1 MAIAPGNKMALVHLI
16 GLIGVTAIL
25 AAIEEPQHWK
35 DDGRKDIDRAWAHTP
50 VYGLAKN
57 AILVIGDG
65 MGLPSV
71 TAGRIFKGQSKGQ
84 SGEEYKL
91 SFEDFPNVGLS
102 KTYNADRQVAD
113 SAGTATAMVSGYK
126 VNLGTLGVNSKVA
139 YGQSCDTYQDDHRV
153 TTVLDYAL
161 LEGKSVGLVT
171 TTRVTHATPGA
182 VFAHIPFRDWESDTN
197 MKGIPGCEKVKDIA
211 YQLVMDNPNIQVI
224 LGGGRRSFLN
234 NTTPDPGTGS
244 ISSHH
249 RTDGLD
255 LIEEWKKE
263 KANRGVS
270 HATAFTKGEFD
281 AIDPES
287 TDYLMGLFS
296 SSHMD
301 YELQRDS
308 SASGQPSLAEMVDK
322 AIRILRRNPK
332 GYFLLVEGGRID
344 HAHHDNLGKLALG
357 DTVAMDD
364 AVVKMKELTSTSDTL
379 TIVTADHS
387 HVFNMAG
394 YPSRGNPILGVV
406 DIVVPSEGPYD
417 KKPYTTLTYSNG
429 PGFTADRVNY
439 TGMDI
444 SGNDFVQY
452 AGLGM
457 PYETHGGEE
466 VAIYAQGP
474 MAHLIHTTHEQSY
487 IGHVIMYASCYGFY
501 KDDCAM
507 AKREGLAEGPAP
519 CLACAPGP
527 SLQVL
532 VLAVLVAA
540 GLEALRSRH

>member
-1 MAIAPGNKMALVHLI
+1 MCLCYYPTRLPCHRGLDLPLASVAPPRVSRRRAEGERVSRGISAGTLQAEGSSLEGVIQATTVSMLVLSGEKMMLVSLI
-16 GLIGVTAIL
+16 GLLGVTAVL
-25 AAIEEPQHWK
+25 AANEEPQHWK
-35 DDGRKDIDRAWAHTP
+35 DEARKDIDRAWAHKP

-57 AILVIGDG
+57 AIIMIGDG

-102 KTYNADRQVAD
+102 KTYNWDRQVPD
-113 SAGTATAMVSGYK
+113 SAGTASAIMSGYK
-126 VNLGTLGVNSKVA
+126 VNMGTLGVSPKVK
-139 YGQSCDTYQDDHRV
+139 YGQSCDTYRDDQRL
-153 TTVLDYAL
+153 TTLLDYAL
-161 LEGKSVGLVT
+161 LEGKSVGVVT
-171 TTRVTHATPGA
+171 TTRITHATPGSTY
-182 VFAHIPFRDWESDTN
+182 AHTPYRDWESDTN

-234 NTTPDPGTGS
+234 NTTPDPATGK

-263 KANRGVS
+263 KASRGVR
-270 HATAFTKGEFD
+270 HATVLTKGQFD

-357 DTVAMDD
+357 DTAALDD
-364 AVVKMKELTSTSDTL
+364 AVIKVGEMTSTSDTL

-394 YPSRGNPILGVV
+394 YPSRGNPILG
-406 DIVVPSEGPYD
+406 
-417 KKPYTTLTYSNG
+417 
-429 PGFTADRVNY
+429 
-439 TGMDI
+439 
-444 SGNDFVQY
+444 
-452 AGLGM
+452 
-457 PYETHGGEE
+457 
-466 VAIYAQGP
+466 
-474 MAHLIHTTHEQSY
+474 
-487 IGHVIMYASCYGFY
+487 
-501 KDDCAM
+501 
-507 AKREGLAEGPAP
+507 
-519 CLACAPGP
+519 
-527 SLQVL
+527 
-532 VLAVLVAA
+532 
-540 GLEALRSRH
+540 